1 MCSCTNNIMPVFGS
15 LTENMLSLF
24 WQLFVYILEC
34 HSRRFQLKFEIG
46 RWRYT
51 GRNSYMTVR
60 NIIMLLL
67 WSNLV
72 SNIVEVILLNVDIT
86 ERNITFFAH
95 IFLRNSKEATYIHFM
110 YLIRCRI
117 LASGI
122 VYRLRTSKWPWYA
135 GTVDTHK

>member
-1 MCSCTNNIMPVFGS
+1 MPVFGS

-86 ERNITFFAH
+86 EISSLISFYEIQKKLH
-95 IFLRNSKEATYIHFM
+95 TYI
-110 YLIRCRI
+110 LC
-117 LASGI
+117 
-122 VYRLRTSKWPWYA
+122 T
-135 GTVDTHK
+135 